1 MTEHR
6 GNKRIYMKEFILQF
20 FSPECS
26 PLVQFLKYA
35 IVGGIATAVH
45 VLVFHLAG
53 WKLFPSLQNDDLFIK
68 VFKIKMEKE
77 DNALR
82 SRNSMINNWI
92 AFLISNM
99 VCYILNV
106 AWVFHAGKYP
116 WYLEIVMF
124 YAVSAISIA
133 LGTFLMG
140 WLIKK
145 FGMLTTYAFCANL
158 FTSLAINYAMRKFL
172 IFNG

>member
-1 MTEHR
+1 
-6 GNKRIYMKEFILQF
+6 MKEFILQF
-20 FSPECS
+20 FAPESS

-45 VLVFHLAG
+45 ITVFHLAG
-53 WKLFPSLQNDDLFIK
+53 WKLFPSLQNDDWFVK
-68 VFKIKMEKE
+68 MFKIMMEEE
-77 DNALR
+77 DDVLR
-82 SRNSMINNWI
+82 SKNSMKNNWI
-92 AFLISNM
+92 AFFISNL
-99 VCYILNV
+99 VCYILNIL
-106 AWVFHAGKYP
+106 WVFDAGKYP

-140 WLIKK
+140 WLIRKY
-145 FGMLTTYAFCANL
+145 GMITTYAFCANL
-158 FTSLAINYAMRKFL
+158 FTSLAVNYAMRKFL